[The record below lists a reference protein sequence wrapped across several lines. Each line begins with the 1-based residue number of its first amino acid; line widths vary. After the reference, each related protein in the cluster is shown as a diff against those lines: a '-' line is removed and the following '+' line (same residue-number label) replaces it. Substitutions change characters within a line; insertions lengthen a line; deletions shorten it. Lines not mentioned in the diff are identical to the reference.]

1 MKGFE
6 TNRWVGIEGLVLAA
20 AAVGVLTRRPSLLF
34 VAGLGVALLGYTR
47 IARAPELD
55 FEIERELS
63 DSTPDPD
70 DDVRVTLSVTN
81 TGSNTIF
88 DLRVIDGVPPALAVD
103 DGTARL
109 GTALRP
115 GATATLTYTVAAI
128 RGEHTWDETTIIAR
142 DPSGSIERRETVSVA
157 TTMRCEPVLAAT
169 ADLPLRGL
177 TSQYAGRVETNVPG
191 SGLEFASIREYR
203 HGDPLRRIDWNRRA
217 RTGELATIQFREERA
232 ATVVLIVDTRT
243 EAHVAPERD
252 AETAVERC
260 VDAASIA
267 FPALLDSGD
276 RVGLAAFGP
285 RSCWLAPSTGL
296 DHRARAR
303 MTFATHPAFASVPS
317 DRAFFPTIALKRLRR
332 RLASDAQVIF
342 CSPLCDDYG
351 AEVARRLE
359 AYGHAVTVVSP
370 DPTTTATVGGRLA
383 RIERDL
389 RIRDLRRHGIRI
401 IDWGD
406 ESLAV
411 ALDRAATGWSR

>member
-6 TNRWVGIEGLVLAA
+6 TRRWVGLEGLVLAA
-20 AAVGVLTRRPSLLF
+20 AAVGVLTRRPALLF

-47 IARAPELD
+47 IARAPALD
-55 FEIERELS
+55 LEIERDLS
-63 DSTPDPD
+63 DSTPAPD
-70 DDVRVTLSVTN
+70 DDVHVTLTVTN
-81 TGSNTIF
+81 TGTSTVF

-115 GATATLTYTVAAI
+115 GATATLTYTVSAI
-128 RGEHTWDETTIIAR
+128 RGEHTWEETTIVAR
-142 DPSGSIERRETVSVA
+142 DPSGSIERRETIDVE

-169 ADLPLRGL
+169 ANLPLRGL
-177 TSQYAGRVETNVPG
+177 TSQYAGRVETSVPG

-217 RTGELATIQFREERA
+217 RTGELATVEFREERA
-232 ATVVLIVDTRT
+232 ATVVLVIDTRT

-252 AETAVERC
+252 AETAVERG
-260 VDAASIA
+260 VDAASVA

-285 RSCWLAPSTGL
+285 KPCWLAPSTGL

-303 MTFATHPAFASVPS
+303 RTFATHPAFAPVPS
-317 DRAFFPTIALKRLRR
+317 EAAFFPTIALKRLRR
-332 RLASDAQVIF
+332 RLPSDAQVIF
-342 CSPLCDDYG
+342 CSPLCDDYA

-359 AYGHAVTVVSP
+359 AYGHAVTIVSP
-370 DPTTTATVGGRLA
+370 DPTTGSTVGGRLA

-389 RIRDLRRHGIRI
+389 RIRDLRRHGIRV